1 MSNRSETGRASRL
14 SAFDDLINFLE
25 GLQAG
30 YNPPV
35 DSLKIDHLKQVHERA
50 SQAHQVVSVSDA
62 AYRVALNKRNETVKP
77 LNGIVRS
84 VVNLVMA
91 LGLAN
96 GQTPKVKSLAKAIT
110 GNVKLS
116 QQSIEARM
124 DHFNQFI
131 VLIGSLDGY
140 TPDRELL
147 EIATLQSLHQVMKE
161 TNKELA
167 KKESLLSS
175 ARLQRD
181 VAFKGEDGLL
191 QNTRRVKLYL
201 RSLFGDRT
209 DTYRQVIRIT
219 QILK

>member
-1 MSNRSETGRASRL
+1 MSSKSETGRASRL
-14 SAFDDLINFLE
+14 SAFDDLINFLG
-25 GLQAG
+25 GLQPA
-30 YNPPV
+30 YHPPA
-35 DSLKIDHLKQVHERA
+35 DNLQIDHLQQVYERA
-50 SQAHQVVSVSDA
+50 AQAHQVVSVTDA

-131 VLIGSLDGY
+131 VLIGSMDGY

-147 EIATLQSLHQVMKE
+147 KIAALQSLHQVMKE

-167 KKESLLSS
+167 KKENLLTS
-175 ARLQRD
+175 ARMQREA
-181 VAFKGEDGLL
+181 AFNDEDGLV

-201 RSLFGDRT
+201 KSLLGERT
-209 DTYRQVIRIT
+209 DAYKQVIRVT
-219 QILK
+219 QGIK